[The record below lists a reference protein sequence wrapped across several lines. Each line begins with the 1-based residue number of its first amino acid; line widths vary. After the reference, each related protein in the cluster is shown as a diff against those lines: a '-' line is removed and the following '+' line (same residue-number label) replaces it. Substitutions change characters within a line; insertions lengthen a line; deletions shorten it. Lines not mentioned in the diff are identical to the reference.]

1 MLGILAF
8 VGEVEIIL
16 IRQPRALLV
25 SQFKRLMSRA
35 HVEICLVLER
45 LVLAI
50 VWLVYVYI
58 EVCADISSVVKVS
71 SFILLLLPRL
81 WRVRIDKSLC

>member
-1 MLGILAF
+1 MLGILAI

-25 SQFKRLMSRA
+25 SQFKRLMSRP
-35 HVEICLVLER
+35 HVEICLILER
-45 LVLAI
+45 WVLAI
-50 VWLVYVYI
+50 VWLVYI